1 MAGKAAVVDVA
12 TIPEQRGVA
21 VYPPYLSEKMKG
33 RARRRL
39 GDAVGLKNFGVN
51 LIALEPGCWSAQRHW
66 HTRQD
71 ELVYVLEG
79 ELTLH
84 TNDGAQ
90 AVKPGMVVGFPANC
104 GDGHR
109 FENTGKTTAKYIEV
123 GDRLPGDEVVYPDVD
138 MAARQGMPAY
148 AFTKKDG
155 SAF

>member
-1 MAGKAAVVDVA
+1 MASKAAVVDVA

-21 VYPPYLSEKMKG
+21 VYPPNLGEKMKG
-33 RARRRL
+33 RVRRRL

-51 LIALEPGCWSAQRHW
+51 LITLEPGCWSAQRHW

-71 ELVYVLEG
+71 ELVYLLEG

-90 AVKPGMVVGFPANC
+90 VVKSGMVVGFPANC

-109 FENTGKTTAKYIEV
+109 FENTGKTTAKHVEV

-138 MAARQGMPAY
+138 MAAKQGIAY

>member
-1 MAGKAAVVDVA
+1 MSANAVVVDPAKV
-12 TIPEQRGVA
+12 PEQKGVSA
-21 VYPPYLSEKMKG
+21 YPPYLAEKLKG

-39 GDAVGLKNFGVN
+39 GDAAGVKNFGVN
-51 LIALEPGCWSAQRHW
+51 LTSLEPGTWSAQRHW

-79 ELTLH
+79 ELTLY
-84 TNDGAQ
+84 TNNGSQVVRA
-90 AVKPGMVVGFPANC
+90 GMVVGFPANC

-109 FENTGKTTAKYIEV
+109 LENTGKTVAKYLEI

-138 MAARQGMPAY
+138 MAAKQGLPAY
-148 AFTKKDG
+148 SFTKKDG

>member
-1 MAGKAAVVDVA
+1 MTKITVIDPMAV
-12 TIPEQRGVA
+12 PEQKGVM
-21 VYPPYLSEKMKG
+21 VYPPHLREQMNG

-51 LIALEPGCWSAQRHW
+51 LTALEPGTWSAQRHW

-84 TNDGAQ
+84 TNDGAPKL
-90 AVKPGMVVGFPANC
+90 KPGMAIGFPANC

-109 FENTGKTTAKYIEV
+109 LENTGTTA
-123 GDRLPGDEVVYPDVD
+123 
-138 MAARQGMPAY
+138 
-148 AFTKKDG
+148 
-155 SAF
+155 